1 MLTVADVIGLMG
13 VVIGFTLALGWDVW
27 QDYRHV
33 KAELHRAARSIEQE
47 LSTDLALLS
56 TDLGLLSEDT
66 KAADGQREVV
76 QPLELLSTAAGETAY
91 LRGSLEADSVE
102 LTIKLRTVYSS
113 ISILNRRIEHREAYR
128 LTNGAKSNYHGRRK
142 LLNQD
147 LQQLIEEIRNGINA
161 FLAELKARHLA

>member
-1 MLTVADVIGLMG
+1 MQTVADVIGLMG
-13 VVIGFTLALGWDVW
+13 VVIGFTLAFGWDIW

-33 KAELHRAARSIEQE
+33 KVEIYRAARGIEQE

-102 LTIKLRTVYSS
+102 LTIKLRALYSS
-113 ISILNRRIEHREAYR
+113 ISILNRRIENREAYR

-142 LLNQD
+142 LMNQD
-147 LQQLIEEIRNGINA
+147 LQQLIEETRNGIDG
-161 FLAELKARHLA
+161 FLAALKARHLA

>member
-1 MLTVADVIGLMG
+1 MQTVADVIGLMG
-13 VVIGFTLALGWDVW
+13 VVIGFALAVGWDIW
-27 QDYRHV
+27 NDYRSV
-33 KAELHRAARSIEQE
+33 KAELHRAARSIQQE
-47 LSTDLALLS
+47 LGTDLELLS

-66 KAADGQREVV
+66 KAAAGQREVV

-113 ISILNRRIEHREAYR
+113 ISILNRRIEYREAYR

-142 LLNQD
+142 LINQD
-147 LQQLIEEIRNGINA
+147 LQQLIEEIRVGINA